1 MERRFWYGLGVL
13 LALMILGLWTGW
25 IMEQRQDPITTDLER
40 AAQAAMSGDT
50 DRGAALVE
58 KAEAAWKQTKIL
70 TATAADHGPMEEI
83 ESLFAQI
90 RVYARA
96 GEWVDFSAYCT
107 RLAQLVAAVGETHK
121 LSWQN
126 LL

>member
-13 LALMILGLWTGW
+13 LVMLGLGLWTARA
-25 IMEQRQDPITTDLER
+25 IENRQQPISKTLER
-40 AAQAAMSGDT
+40 AAQVALEGDIEQGAVLVSHAKEAWGQA
-50 DRGAALVE
+50 RG
-58 KAEAAWKQTKIL
+58 L

-90 RVYARA
+90 QIYAQA
-96 GEWVDFSAYCT
+96 GEQTDFSAYCT
-107 RLAQLVAAVGETHK
+107 RLAQLVAAVGEAHK

>member
-13 LALMILGLWTGW
+13 LVLLGLGLWTARG
-25 IMEQRQDPITTDLER
+25 IENRQQPISKALEQAAR
-40 AAQAAMSGDT
+40 AALEGDME
-50 DRGAALVE
+50 RGAALVSRA
-58 KAEAAWKQTKIL
+58 KEAWEQTRGL

-90 RVYARA
+90 QIYAQA
-96 GEWVDFSAYCT
+96 GQQADFSAYCT
-107 RLAQLVAAVGETHK
+107 RLAQLVAAVGEAHK